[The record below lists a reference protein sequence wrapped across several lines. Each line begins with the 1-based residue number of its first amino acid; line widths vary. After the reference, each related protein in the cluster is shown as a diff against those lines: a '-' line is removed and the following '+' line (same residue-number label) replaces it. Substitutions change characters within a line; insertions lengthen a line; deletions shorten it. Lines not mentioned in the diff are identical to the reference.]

1 MSLDPAERFARL
13 RLARTD
19 RIGPVAFTQLIG
31 RYGSAL
37 GALDAL
43 PALVRKFGAAS
54 IPPPVETVEREI
66 AAGDAI
72 GARLLVLGDPDYPEM
87 LAAVDPPPPILWTR
101 GRVDLLNQPSVA
113 IVGARIASAGGQRI
127 ARGLAQQLGQA
138 GHVVVSGMARGIDAA
153 AHEGALATGTVAVLG
168 GGVNDIYPSEHADL
182 YARLTEQG
190 CVVSESPVGARAQ
203 ARDFPRRNRIIS
215 GLSRG
220 VVVVEA
226 EVRSGSLITARLA
239 AEQGRDVFAVP
250 GSPLDPRARGPNELL
265 RQGAI
270 LCEGIEDIDRAFN
283 TLRILREPPADPM
296 RFDGDIDDAFLDR
309 VATLLS
315 PTPTPRDEIARA
327 LNAPVSQV
335 AAALLELSLTG
346 RADLLPGGLAS
357 L

>member
-1 MSLDPAERFARL
+1 MSLDTAERFARL

-43 PALVRKFGAAS
+43 PALVRKSGAAS
-54 IPPPVETVEREI
+54 VPPPVETVEREV

-72 GARLLVLGDPDYPEM
+72 DARLLVLGDPDYPEM
-87 LAAVDPPPPILWTR
+87 LAALDPPPPILWTR
-101 GRVDLLNQPSVA
+101 GRVDLLNHPSVA

-153 AHEGALATGTVAVLG
+153 AHEGALATGTIAVLG

-250 GSPLDPRARGPNELL
+250 GSPLDRRARGPNELL

-283 TLRILREPPADPM
+283 TLHTLREPPADPM
-296 RFDGDIDDAFLDR
+296 RSDGDIDDAFLDR
-309 VATLLS
+309 VAALLS

-346 RADLLPGGLAS
+346 RADLLSGGLAS

>member
-1 MSLDPAERFARL
+1 M
-13 RLARTD
+13 
-19 RIGPVAFTQLIG
+19 
-31 RYGSAL
+31 
-37 GALDAL
+37 
-43 PALVRKFGAAS
+43 
-54 IPPPVETVEREI
+54 
-66 AAGDAI
+66 
-72 GARLLVLGDPDYPEM
+72 
-87 LAAVDPPPPILWTR
+87 
-101 GRVDLLNQPSVA
+101 
-113 IVGARIASAGGQRI
+113 
-127 ARGLAQQLGQA
+127 
-138 GHVVVSGMARGIDAA
+138 
-153 AHEGALATGTVAVLG
+153 
-168 GGVNDIYPSEHADL
+168 
-182 YARLTEQG
+182 
-190 CVVSESPVGARAQ
+190 
-203 ARDFPRRNRIIS
+203 
-215 GLSRG
+215 
-220 VVVVEA
+220 VVEA

>member
-1 MSLDPAERFARL
+1 VSLDPAERFARL

-19 RIGPVAFTQLIG
+19 RIGPVAFAQLIG

-37 GALDAL
+37 SALDAL
-43 PALVRKFGAAS
+43 PDLVRKSGSAS
-54 IPPPVETVEREI
+54 VPPPVETVEREI
-66 AAGDAI
+66 AAGEAI

-87 LAAVDPPPPILWTR
+87 LAALDPPPPILWTR

-283 TLRILREPPADPM
+283 TLRTLREPPADPM

-309 VATLLS
+309 VAALLS

-346 RADLLPGGLAS
+346 RADLLSGGLAS